1 MADWDAA
8 TASAVAAL
16 VVAVV
21 ALFVAIA
28 QATQQYL
35 ITGQL
40 IRLCDSVV
48 FGPMPGRGRRVW
60 QFSQFRFRVIYSVP
74 QISLAANLWPSGG
87 AHSKSHAIGQF
98 ELPSLADTD
107 ADVDAD
113 AEDATSL
120 EPLSSPMARRARQ
133 LAERLGGRR
142 ILDWFRRKRGKPSD
156 LDSVDDLSSTRSE
169 SVTHVSRFKLPIP
182 LPAALR
188 RRRRQPAPSST
199 YASSSYQ
206 ASVVSRNG
214 IPVDRPRERA
224 RGIIIEVDRSSSS
237 SSSVSSSLVAS
248 PRRNSHVGEA
258 SWVSFCRAIEISC
271 RHSVRIDLVEYDAD
285 RCPSDL
291 ISVPMQVSMRDIVI
305 MALMAGMELTSASF
319 EDKSISMQGAVG
331 TLTSSNHAIL
341 GPILHFTPR
350 NIGTSLPMAFGARM
364 QDVYGKINRFW
375 MPRTWDVCSVAGSFY
390 DFSRRRTVRRLDDRW
405 IRDKEGVESYGI
417 DKYEDPNTSS
427 GKKKRA
433 KGTVHGAGSK
443 ADPSVGDTLKNK
455 VQSAQVPVR
464 PRNRNEIPDRR
475 VQDGDWIIYPYTV
488 PPPQPVMHLRMDE
501 NMNLV
506 PVNPGELQIYRVP
519 PDILKVKVPA
529 EAEKHSL
536 SLDTQEVPS
545 MGPSG
550 DQKDLQDAVQPSGP
564 HIIRNHKPAPGPPP
578 LPAYM
583 SYPPPHRHATV
594 EEAPDE
600 DGIATVASSSKKGA
614 VEISPLIVDVTPL
627 TVDVKDD
634 RDDERNQR
642 PGTPP
647 SERARLAR
655 ERQDARAEKLRQI
668 QEDKVVV
675 DNVVKRGAMGSPYE
689 EAEGM
694 LRHSRNG
701 GPLLLTN
708 YAHFPAGDKVPAG
721 PGPTTEEEAA
731 HEREKMREKE
741 RRERDQERD
750 ERNRRRN
757 RAVALTKVDMFWLCQ
772 TDVMSGSWATP
783 WEQHLPI
790 SSALDGAVTVIL
802 EALLGFLDE
811 NSSLFYTDAQFL
823 VQYSFKRTAEWM
835 LQGHFTCPAY
845 GHNAR
850 GGVIATGRYRGV
862 RIACFESMIPAL
874 ELLHS
879 YRWQVDSDQHDQS
892 ENGEEQ
898 NVELMRLD
906 AWLSYVG
913 RVPEIAEGPHNLARQ
928 TPALVDLLMEEF
940 EIDFQNV
947 DLSAREGGL
956 QDIQG
961 LAANVMDFL
970 TDEELTQPEQLYV
983 LVALLRGVKAAQC
996 VLAGSNTTEV
1006 LDILLKDVQAHLV

>member
-48 FGPMPGRGRRVW
+48 YGPVMPGQGRRVW
-60 QFSQFRFRVIYSVP
+60 LFSQFRFRVIYSIP
-74 QISLAANLWPSGG
+74 QISLDAHLWPSGG
-87 AHSKSHAIGQF
+87 AHLKSHAIGEL
-98 ELPSLADTD
+98 ELPSLAD
-107 ADVDAD
+107 ADAD
-113 AEDATSL
+113 ADGSDANSL
-120 EPLSSPMARRARQ
+120 EHIPLPMALRTRA
-133 LAERLGGRR
+133 LVERLGGRR
-142 ILDWFRRKRGKPSD
+142 ILDLFCGKREEQSD
-156 LDSVDDLSSTRSE
+156 LDSADDLSRRSE
-169 SVTHVSRFKLPIP
+169 SVVPVKRFKLSIP
-182 LPAALR
+182 FPAILR
-188 RRRRQPAPSST
+188 RRRPPPSST
-199 YASSSYQ
+199 HASSSYQ
-206 ASVVSRNG
+206 SSMSSGNEIRTARLRQRGGAIIVVGGGS
-214 IPVDRPRERA
+214 D
-224 RGIIIEVDRSSSS
+224 SSSS
-237 SSSVSSSLVAS
+237 TVSSRRVP
-248 PRRNSHVGEA
+248 PRRTSNVGEA
-258 SWVSFCRAIEISC
+258 SWVSFCRAIEIPC

-350 NIGTSLPMAFGARM
+350 NVGTSLPKAFGARM
-364 QDVYGKINRFW
+364 QGDFGKINRFW

-405 IRDKEGVESYGI
+405 MKDKEGVESYGL

-427 GKKKRA
+427 GKKKKA
-433 KGTVHGAGSK
+433 KGTDRDTGKLTENKAQLVHE
-443 ADPSVGDTLKNK
+443 PL
-455 VQSAQVPVR
+455 P
-464 PRNRNEIPDRR
+464 PHNRHQTPERR
-475 VQDGDWIIYPYTV
+475 MQDGDWIIYPLVAPPPLTLPPMLGARSITV
-488 PPPQPVMHLRMDE
+488 PG
-501 NMNLV
+501 
-506 PVNPGELQIYRVP
+506 NPGEIHIIRLP
-519 PDILKVKVPA
+519 PDIPKMKEPV
-529 EAEKHSL
+529 EAEKHSPG
-536 SLDTQEVPS
+536 SDTQEIPS

-550 DQKDLQDAVQPSGP
+550 DKKDSVDAVQPSRP
-564 HIIRNHKPAPGPPP
+564 HNIKDHKPVPGLPPLSPPP
-578 LPAYM
+578 
-583 SYPPPHRHATV
+583 PPPYMGSLPHYLGNAPPRRYATV

-600 DGIATVASSSKKGA
+600 EGTAMAGSSSMYAA
-614 VEISPLIVDVTPL
+614 VEISPFIVNVKNEGDGEKNERPSTPA
-627 TVDVKDD
+627 
-634 RDDERNQR
+634 
-642 PGTPP
+642 

-655 ERQDARAEKLRQI
+655 ERQDARAERLRQI
-668 QEDKVVV
+668 QEDKIAV

-694 LRHSRNG
+694 LRHSRSG

-708 YAHFPAGDKVPAG
+708 YAHFPGKELPAG
-721 PGPTTEEEAA
+721 SEPTSEEEAA

-741 RRERDQERD
+741 RRERDQARD

-783 WEQHLPI
+783 WQQHLPI
-790 SSALDGAVTVIL
+790 SSALDGAVTVVL

-811 NSSLFYTDAQFL
+811 GASLLYTDAHYM
-823 VQYSFKRTAEWM
+823 VQYSFRRTAEWM
-835 LQGHFTCPAY
+835 FRGNFTCPAY

-850 GGVIATGRYRGV
+850 GGVIATGTYRGV
-862 RIACFESMIPAL
+862 RVPCFGDGTIPAL

-879 YRWQVDSDQHDQS
+879 YHWQVDGDQHDQS
-892 ENGEEQ
+892 ENGEEK

-913 RVPEIAEGPHNLARQ
+913 RTPEIAEGPHDLLRQ
-928 TPALVDLLMEEF
+928 TPALVDLLVEEF

-996 VLAGSNTTEV
+996 VLAGSDTTDV

>member
-16 VVAVV
+16 VVAIA

-48 FGPMPGRGRRVW
+48 FGPMPGQGRRVW
-60 QFSQFRFRVIYSVP
+60 QFTQFRFRVIYSVP
-74 QISLAANLWPSGG
+74 QISLAAHLWPAGG
-87 AHSKSHAIGQF
+87 AHLKSHAVGQY
-98 ELPSLADTD
+98 ELPSLAG
-107 ADVDAD
+107 AGADAD
-113 AEDATSL
+113 AGADGSDAASSVRLSL
-120 EPLSSPMARRARQ
+120 PMALRARE
-133 LAERLGGRR
+133 LAERLGGRK
-142 ILDWFRRKRGKPSD
+142 ILHWFRRKGEEQSD
-156 LDSVDDLSSTRSE
+156 SDSTDDSSGRSE
-169 SVTHVSRFKLPIP
+169 SVAPVKRFKLSIP
-182 LPAALR
+182 LPDALR
-188 RRRRQPAPSST
+188 WRRRAPSLT

-206 ASVVSRNG
+206 SSVMSRDNF
-214 IPVDRPRERA
+214 RRERSPA
-224 RGIIIEVDRSSSS
+224 RRRVIIIKGGSSNS
-237 SSSVSSSLVAS
+237 SSSVSSEVVPRKAS
-248 PRRNSHVGEA
+248 QVGEA
-258 SWVSFCRAIEISC
+258 SWVSFCRAIEIPC
-271 RHSVRIDLVEYDAD
+271 RRSVRIDLVEYDAD

-291 ISVPMQVSMRDIVI
+291 ISVPMQVSMRDVVI

-319 EDKSISMQGAVG
+319 KDKSISMQGAVG

-350 NIGTSLPMAFGARM
+350 NIETSLPTAFGSRM
-364 QDVYGKINRFW
+364 QGVYGKINRFW

-405 IRDKEGVESYGI
+405 IRDKEGVESYGL
-417 DKYEDPNTSS
+417 DKYEDPRNPS

-433 KGTVHGAGSK
+433 RGAVHGDGSK
-443 ADPSVGDTLKNK
+443 ADPSGGDSATESKAE
-455 VQSAQVPVR
+455 SAQVLVPS
-464 PRNRNEIPDRR
+464 RNKYQAPERR
-475 VQDGDWIIYPYTV
+475 MQDGDWIIYPV
-488 PPPQPVMHLRMDE
+488 AVAPPQQIMHVRLGGE
-501 NMNLV
+501 LNNV
-506 PVNPGELQIYRVP
+506 PGGPRELQIYRVST
-519 PDILKVKVPA
+519 DIPKTKEPA
-529 EAEKHSL
+529 EAEKHSPGP
-536 SLDTQEVPS
+536 DTQDIPS
-545 MGPSG
+545 MRPSG
-550 DQKDLQDAVQPSGP
+550 DQQDSKDGAPPSRPGG
-564 HIIRNHKPAPGPPP
+564 INYYELGPGPPP
-578 LPAYM
+578 ISPYVNYA
-583 SYPPPHRHATV
+583 PPHRHATV

-600 DGIATVASSSKKGA
+600 EGTATAAGSPNRAG
-614 VEISPLIVDVTPL
+614 VEIFPLIVDVQ
-627 TVDVKDD
+627 DD
-634 RDDERNQR
+634 RDDEKDETSPN
-642 PGTPP
+642 
-647 SERARLAR
+647 ERARLAK

-694 LRHSRNG
+694 VRHARNG

-708 YAHFPAGDKVPAG
+708 YAHFPGREIPAES
-721 PGPTTEEEAA
+721 GPTTEEEAA

-741 RRERDQERD
+741 RQERDQARD

-783 WEQHLPI
+783 WEEHLPI

-811 NSSLFYTDAQFL
+811 KTSLLYTGSNYL
-823 VQYSFKRTAEWM
+823 VQSSFRRTADWM
-835 LQGHFTCPAY
+835 FQGHFTCPAY

-850 GGVIATGRYRGV
+850 GGIIATGRYRGV
-862 RIACFESMIPAL
+862 HVGCFESMIPAL

-879 YRWQVDSDQHDQS
+879 YRWQVDSDQHDQAS
-892 ENGEEQ
+892 EGEEQ

-913 RVPEIAEGPHNLARQ
+913 RVPEIAEGPHNLLRQ

-996 VLAGSNTTEV
+996 VLAGSDTSDV